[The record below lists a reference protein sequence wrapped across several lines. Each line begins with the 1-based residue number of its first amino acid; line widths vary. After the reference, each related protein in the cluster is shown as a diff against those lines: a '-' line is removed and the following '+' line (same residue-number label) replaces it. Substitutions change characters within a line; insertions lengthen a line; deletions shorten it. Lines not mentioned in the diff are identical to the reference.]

1 MDLLDFRSA
10 AEACLHLAITTHG
23 YLNYQAPWKFMK
35 QEGNEQQV
43 GSDLYAVLE
52 ATRWVAVLLA
62 PLVPELSDRM
72 LQQLGQTTFASSESL
87 GAPSAW
93 LAAQHLGGL
102 PPGLALPEPQP
113 VM

>member
-1 MDLLDFRSA
+1 
-10 AEACLHLAITTHG
+10 
-23 YLNYQAPWKFMK
+23 MK

-72 LQQLGQTTFASSESL
+72 LQQLGQEPFASGASL
-87 GAPSAW
+87 DAPSAW
-93 LAAQHLGGL
+93 LAAQHWGGL

-113 VM
+113 VMQRLELEAPL